1 MNRYVSTLPRV
12 LVLAALFLQPA
23 TGAADDFTATPLE
36 PLSVHALPGV
46 KVLSADEP
54 MASVIVKFESDSVAA
69 YRGDIPGLAATNPQV
84 TGATR
89 LDFES
94 EAARAYERHLINKE
108 QEFEANFRQSI
119 PNARITHR
127 FRKVVGGVAMT
138 VPRQYVKDL
147 SLLPGVQA
155 VYEDVAVPLSTDRSP
170 AFIGAPTLWGQ
181 VGGQGRAGDGV
192 IVGMIDTGAWPE
204 HPSLADDGTYPAPP
218 AKWHGTTCQFGSANP
233 NDPPFACNH
242 KLIGARRFMATFD
255 HSGMVPL
262 PGEFRSA
269 RDNNGHGTHT
279 TTTAAGNAGVAAG
292 FGGPTLAHVS
302 GIAPRAHVAVYKVCF
317 TDSAG
322 GGQCFNS
329 DSAAAIEQAIADGV
343 DVISFSIGGG
353 QNPYSDVVEL
363 AFLDAYR
370 AGVFVSA
377 AAGNSGPG
385 ANTVDHRGP
394 WVTTVA
400 ASTTDRVFQGSAT
413 ITADGTG
420 SLTVT
425 GASVMGPI
433 TSAAPVVLA
442 SAAPYSNPLCLSPA
456 ASGSLTGKIVV
467 CQRGINARVAKGFN
481 VLHGGAVG
489 MILYNTPSP
498 DDTDADVHFLPA
510 VHIDSA
516 QGVALLAFLSSHTS
530 NTGTFSGGVSS
541 LTGQGDVIADF
552 SSRGGPGQTLGVSK
566 PDVTAPGVNILA
578 GQTPKPA
585 ATGGAPSGELFQII
599 SGTSMATPHVAGTA
613 ALLKQLH
620 PHWTP
625 GQIKSAIMTTALTAG
640 LVKGDGI
647 TPADSFDLGSGRID
661 LRNAGRPGLTFDA
674 PAQDFLTFQSNLSL
688 VNYPSLYVPVMPGKV
703 TVPRTVFSDLP
714 HHSLWFL
721 SVDTPADVAVRVPEA
736 LMVPAR
742 GHATFNITVDA
753 RAVPIGE
760 VRHATLFLENG
771 CGNREDDREDH
782 RDSHREG
789 DDEADRHG
797 DGEGRDDDRHD
808 DRDNRCRKLHFPIT
822 FDRRQAG
829 VTFAQSCDP
838 TTLPEHDTTSCT
850 IAATNTTFDDA
861 LVHLRDRLP
870 GRLHLVSVTGAVA
883 HGPHQLAFDGT
894 LAGATPPDVHAAAT
908 GDSPFGYVPLRLFGV
923 PPLPNMGDETL
934 QNFAVPAFLY
944 AGDTYTRIGMVSNG
958 YLVVGGGTS
967 SDIQFINQRFPN
979 SAPPN
984 NVLAPFW
991 TDLDATPARGGAMR
1005 ATILTATGGHRWV
1018 VFDWDHVPTFSSN
1031 AQRNS
1036 FQVWIGVNGVEDISY
1051 VYGPQLTSGEG
1062 GFLTVG
1068 AENKFGNRGAN
1079 FYYNGTGTLPVASS
1093 TQVRI
1098 TGTPAAPG
1106 ETKTVSFTARAGEE
1120 GAWTNCAEMTG
1131 SIFFGTSTA
1140 CVTGAV
1146 TK

>member
-1 MNRYVSTLPRV
+1 MKSHVSALSGPF
-12 LVLAALFLQPA
+12 VLAALLALPA

-36 PLSVHALPGV
+36 PLSVHTLPGV
-46 KVLSADEP
+46 KVRNTDQA
-54 MASVIVKFESDSVAA
+54 MARVIVKFEADSVAA
-69 YRGDIPGLAATNPQV
+69 YKGDIPGLPATSPQV

-94 EAARAYERHLINKE
+94 EAARAYERHLITKE
-108 QEFEANFRQSI
+108 QEFEANLHQSI
-119 PNARITHR
+119 PNASITHR

-138 VPRQYVKDL
+138 VPRQYLRDL

-170 AFIGAPTLWGQ
+170 AFIGAPILWAQ
-181 VGGQGRAGDGV
+181 VGGQGRAGEGV
-192 IVGMIDTGAWPE
+192 IVGMIDTGVWPE

-218 AKWHGTTCQFGSANP
+218 AKWHGTSCQFGSANP
-233 NDPPFACNH
+233 DDPAFACNH
-242 KLIGARRFMATFD
+242 KLIGARRFMNTFD
-255 HSGMVPL
+255 HSGIAPL
-262 PGEFRSA
+262 PGEFNSA

-279 TTTAAGNAGVAAG
+279 ATTATGDAGVAAG
-292 FGGPTLAHVS
+292 FGGTPLAHVS

-353 QNPYSDVVEL
+353 ANPYSDVVEL

-385 ANTVDHRGP
+385 ADTVEHRGP

-442 SAAPYSNPLCLSPA
+442 SAPPYSNPLCLSPA
-456 ASGSLTGKIVV
+456 APGSLTGKIVV
-467 CQRGINARVAKGFN
+467 CRRGTNARVAKGFN
-481 VLHGGAVG
+481 VLQGGAVG

-498 DDTDADVHFLPA
+498 NDTDADVHFLPA

-516 QGVALLAFLSSHTS
+516 QGVALLAFLGSHTN
-530 NTGTFSGGVSS
+530 NTGTFSGGASS

-552 SSRGGPGQTLGVSK
+552 SSRGGPNQTLGVSK
-566 PDVTAPGVNILA
+566 PDVAAPGVNILA

-585 ATGGAPSGELFQII
+585 AIGGAPSGELFQII
-599 SGTSMATPHVAGTA
+599 SGTSMATPHVSGTA

-661 LRNAGRPGLTFDA
+661 LRNAGLPGLTFDA
-674 PAQDFLTFQSNLSL
+674 PAQDFLTFQTNLSL

-703 TVPRTVFSDLP
+703 TVPRTVFSDLR
-714 HHSLWFL
+714 HHSLWLL
-721 SVDTPADVAVRVPEA
+721 SVDAPPDVTVRVPEA
-736 LMVPAR
+736 LMVPAH
-742 GHATFNITVDA
+742 GQATFDITVDA
-753 RAVPIGE
+753 RAVPLGA

-771 CGNREDDREDH
+771 CGNGGDDREGRGDG
-782 RDSHREG
+782 HREG
-789 DDEADRHG
+789 GDEADRHD
-797 DGEGRDDDRHD
+797 DGDRHE

-829 VTFAQSCDP
+829 VTLDESCDP
-838 TTLPEHDTTSCT
+838 ATLAEHATTTCT
-850 IAATNTTFDDA
+850 ITATNTTFNDA
-861 LVHLRDRLP
+861 SVHLRDRLP
-870 GRLHLVSVTGAVA
+870 RRLSLVSVTGAVA
-883 HGPHQLAFDGT
+883 DGTHRLTFDGT
-894 LAGATPPDVHAAAT
+894 LAGATPPDVHAAAAN
-908 GDSPFGYVPLRLFGV
+908 DSPAGGYLPLSLFGIA
-923 PPLPNMGDETL
+923 PLPNMGDETL
-934 QNFAVPAFLY
+934 ANFAVPAFRF
-944 AGDTYTRIGMVSNG
+944 ASETYTQIGMVSNG
-958 YLVVGGGTS
+958 YLVVGGGVS
-967 SDIQFINQRFPN
+967 SDIQFLNQHFPN
-979 SAPPN
+979 PAPPN

-1005 ATILTATGGHRWV
+1005 VGSLSDGVHTWI
-1018 VFDWDHVPTFSSN
+1018 VFEWDNVPNFSNN

-1036 FQVWIGVNGVEDISY
+1036 FQVWVGVNGVEDISY
-1051 VYGPQLTSGEG
+1051 VYGPQLTAGEG

-1068 AENKFGNRGAN
+1068 GENKFGSRGAN
-1079 FYYNGTGTLPVASS
+1079 FYYNGTGTLPVANS

-1098 TGTPAAPG
+1098 TSTPGGPG

-1131 SIFFGTSTA
+1131 SIFFGTATA